1 MVVTRAIRAATAA
14 TKLARVSAL
23 RGAALVPVGV
33 VLVSELEMDE
43 PEVVPLG
50 VVLVPELEMDEPD
63 VVTVGLAVLREN
75 LSEVKGITM

>member
-43 PEVVPLG
+43 PEVV
-50 VVLVPELEMDEPD
+50 
-63 VVTVGLAVLREN
+63 TVGLAVLREN
-75 LSEVKGITM
+75 LSEVKGIAM